1 MIKPLRS
8 EKYQYLNFFYDGYL
22 LMIVNFIQVWKEHG
36 STWLAS
42 NTYQIHS
49 GKIIT
54 VKTLIRAA
62 ALIKF
67 QVNLGGSYLRAAP
80 I

>member
-49 GKIIT
+49 GKII
-54 VKTLIRAA
+54 A
-62 ALIKF
+62 
-67 QVNLGGSYLRAAP
+67 SHS
-80 I
+80 